1 MNRRDQSCRPGNSLH
16 GDRYALCFHR
26 VDTRA
31 GQQDAIA
38 RRAFPS
44 PIYQAPI
51 VSDLEGSERAA
62 KMRFRKSIRRT
73 RMPADQARRQ
83 GEIVA
88 LAFTRMGGRDPALD
102 FLNAHNDALDARP
115 LDVASESDEGF
126 EKVAALIAK
135 LG

>member
-1 MNRRDQSCRPGNSLH
+1 M
-16 GDRYALCFHR
+16 
-26 VDTRA
+26 
-31 GQQDAIA
+31 
-38 RRAFPS
+38 
-44 PIYQAPI
+44 
-51 VSDLEGSERAA
+51 SDLEGNERAA

-88 LAFTRMGGRDPALD
+88 LAFTRLGGRDPALD

-126 EKVAALIAK
+126 EQVAGLIAN

>member
-1 MNRRDQSCRPGNSLH
+1 MYGY
-16 GDRYALCFHR
+16 RYALCFHGFR
-26 VDTRA
+26 LHSE
-31 GQQDAIA
+31 QQHPIA
-38 RRAFPS
+38 RQSSHGKIRK
-44 PIYQAPI
+44 API
-51 VSDLEGSERAA
+51 VSDPEGSERAER
-62 KMRFRKSIRRT
+62 MRFKKSIRRT

-102 FLNAHNDALDARP
+102 FLNAHHDALDARP

-126 EKVAALIAK
+126 EQVAALIAK